1 MLVCV
6 YFLFFFG
13 GLAGRNEAT
22 PPLSSIWE
30 NGGFM
35 LAWSASHWWRSTS
48 TSHRLSC
55 HLPCRSG
62 RVLGKS
68 STSGAIRS
76 STEVGGHLQFCTQSI
91 FHCFCTLPFI
101 FLLMGVL
108 LIFCQDSSGALGSSD
123 ILILLHGFPTSS
135 YDWHKVSS
143 ACASAVSQN
152 VLKLF
157 FFKEEI

>member
-1 MLVCV
+1 MDFSFI
-6 YFLFFFG
+6 YLFSC
-13 GLAGRNEAT
+13 GLAGRNATT

-48 TSHRLSC
+48 TSPRLSC

-76 STEVGGHLQFCTQSI
+76 STEVAGHFQFW
-91 FHCFCTLPFI
+91 
-101 FLLMGVL
+101 GVL
-108 LIFCQDSSGALGSSD
+108 VTQWISFVSCPLLSLSLNARPCLVFYRDSSGALGSSD

-143 ACASAVSQN
+143 ACALQLVRM
-152 VLKLF
+152 F
-157 FFKEEI
+157 